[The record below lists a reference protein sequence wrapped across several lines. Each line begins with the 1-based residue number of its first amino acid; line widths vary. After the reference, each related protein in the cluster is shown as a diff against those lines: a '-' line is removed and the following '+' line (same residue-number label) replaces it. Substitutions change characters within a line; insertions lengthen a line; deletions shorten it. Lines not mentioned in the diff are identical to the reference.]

1 MKINLLLVRHFCN
14 LIWIPFAALAVV
26 SCQKEEPL
34 TFDEQ
39 RAILMSTG
47 WKLDRLVLH
56 FNDDRPGEETDT
68 LVLVAFR
75 SDKEEQKMT
84 VYTDRWIVFENDTL
98 ALTAFNLDV
107 YSRENE
113 GAEWELTSR
122 NNTGVGGTDWGPD
135 SDGMPH
141 LSLKKEWPI
150 RILLV
155 SGMEFILENAYR
167 IETVEEILSGG
178 ATLTYLFGGYPS
190 GTLESIDAV
199 YRAAGPDEG
208 PNWFPPWFL
217 WPTGYP

>member
-1 MKINLLLVRHFCN
+1 MRQVSRQ
-14 LIWIPFAALAVV
+14 IWILIVATVVV
-26 SCQKEEPL
+26 SCQKEETF

-56 FNDDRPGEETDT
+56 FNDNRPGEETDT

-75 SDKEEQKMT
+75 SDKEEQQMT

-98 ALTAFNLDV
+98 ALTAFNLDI

-135 SDGMPH
+135 SDGTPH

-155 SGMEFILENAYR
+155 SGKEFILKNAYR
-167 IETVEEILSGG
+167 IETVEEILSVG

-190 GTLESIDAV
+190 GILESIDAV